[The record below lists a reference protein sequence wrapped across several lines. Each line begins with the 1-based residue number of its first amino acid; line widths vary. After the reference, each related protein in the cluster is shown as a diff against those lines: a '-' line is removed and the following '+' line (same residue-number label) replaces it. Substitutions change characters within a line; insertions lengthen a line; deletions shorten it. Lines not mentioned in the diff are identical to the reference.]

1 MRLNRRILAVAAATL
16 FATCALPQAA
26 RAEGDPAA
34 EPVKKLYAKVEE
46 SLKNEGADLKA
57 RVDTVGPTLLEVFD
71 TGAMVPV
78 AVGAKW
84 KGLKPEQQSAVSE
97 AFGPYFTTLYAN
109 RLSQAAGGK
118 FEIKP
123 GSRAKGDTKIVQTR
137 VSTKDGDETDV
148 DYVINGG
155 NRIQDVLL
163 NGNVSEVANMRA
175 SFGDPLKKGGSDGLV
190 KFMNDRIAGMLA
202 AKRTQ

>member
-1 MRLNRRILAVAAATL
+1 VRLNRRSLAVTAAFLLAACL
-16 FATCALPQAA
+16 LPQGV
-26 RAEGDPAA
+26 RAEDDPAA
-34 EPVKKLYAKVEE
+34 EPVRKLYAKVEE
-46 SLKNEGADLKA
+46 ALKNDTADLKA

-84 KGLKPEQQSAVSE
+84 KGLKPEQQSALSE
-97 AFGPYFTTLYAN
+97 SFGPYFTTLYAN

-137 VSTKDGDETDV
+137 IATKEGDETDV
-148 DYVINGG
+148 DYVVNGN

-175 SFGDPLKKGGSDGLV
+175 SFSDPLKKGGADGLV
-190 KFMNDRIAGMLA
+190 KFMKDRIAGMLA